1 VKRALEVAAAGG
13 HNMILIGPPGS
24 GKTMMARRLASILP
38 PMSMEE
44 ALETSLPGV
53 LAIGDCRTIRSRRRR
68 WSAAAL
74 SPNLVR

>member
-1 VKRALEVAAAGG
+1 MKRALEVAAAGG
-13 HNMILIGPPGS
+13 HNMVLIGPPGS

-53 LAIGDCRTIRSRRRR
+53 LAIGDCRTKLSQLRH